1 MESDVDDLSLARAA
15 DDLLSLSLLAKCLE
29 VAALHL

>member
-15 DDLLSLSLLAKCLE
+15 DVLSLSLLAKCLE